1 MGICYLDQ
9 GTFSEHFRE
18 HLGNFLGTFH
28 AYILNFSLQLGHEH
42 VITHADAS
50 KNELQNGTS
59 IKNMEY
65 FLFATQ

>member
-28 AYILNFSLQLGHEH
+28 AYILNFFTTRARARDHPCGCVKER
-42 VITHADAS
+42 VTKRYI
-50 KNELQNGTS
+50 N
-59 IKNMEY
+59 
-65 FLFATQ
+65 